1 MLILKRFMG
10 GNMAVDYQKEFIN
23 CLKNID
29 YSKRP
34 LTVFQD
40 FLTVAS
46 ISLTNVVYKSKELEN
61 EYFEVIN
68 RYKNAEK
75 LAELLT
81 ITMLALEEKTRDFLG
96 EIYMKENF
104 ANKSIAQVFTPFHLS
119 EFMAEITLESDIEKQ
134 IQEKGFIKVSDP
146 CCGSGVMTIAMSEI
160 LKRRGYNPQKV
171 MWFQG
176 IDIDVNCCK
185 MTYIQ
190 TSLLGLTGEI
200 IHGNAITLEYWKRFI
215 TPMTLTNFNVLKE
228 IYYKKTEHKEEI
240 KTEVQK
246 IEQERMQNVE
256 RRTIKQLSLLIK

>member
-1 MLILKRFMG
+1 
-10 GNMAVDYQKEFIN
+10 MAADYQKEFIN

-34 LTVFQD
+34 FTVFQD
-40 FLTVAS
+40 FLSVAS

-68 RYKNAEK
+68 RYKKAEK

-81 ITMLALEEKTRDFLG
+81 ITMLALEEKPRDFLG
-96 EIYMKENF
+96 EIYMTENF
-104 ANKSIAQVFTPFHLS
+104 ANKSASQVFTPFHIS
-119 EFMAEITLESDIEKQ
+119 EFMVEITLESDLEKQ
-134 IQEKGFIKVSDP
+134 IQEKGFIKVSDS
-146 CCGSGVMTIAMSEI
+146 CCGSGVMTIAMPES

-185 MTYIQ
+185 MAYIQ

-200 IHGNAITLEYWKRFI
+200 IHGNTLTLECWRRFI

-246 IEQERMQNVE
+246 IEQERTQNDE